1 MKNSIKKVEAL
12 EDILKKNNTEEDYL
26 FEFLKLKMEIKE
38 NNDLEKYLKMYE
50 LGISKNKFNQAFG
63 NYFIKKSAYEKLI
76 DIFDKFKDI
85 NLIES
90 KYDKLIKMIEV
101 IETRDFQNIKFNQTF
116 PIFYFINKE
125 LYFNSLI
132 NSIIKKIKNK

>member
-1 MKNSIKKVEAL
+1 MAYIKEFQERRENNRSLFDKLIDMENSEKKVEAL

-26 FEFLKLKMEIKE
+26 FEFLKLKMENKE
-38 NNDLEKYLKMYE
+38 NKDLEKYLKMYE

-63 NYFIKKSAYEKLI
+63 NYSIKKSAYEKLI

-90 KYDKLIKMIEV
+90 KS
-101 IETRDFQNIKFNQTF
+101 
-116 PIFYFINKE
+116 IN
-125 LYFNSLI
+125 
-132 NSIIKKIKNK
+132 

>member
-1 MKNSIKKVEAL
+1 MAYIKEFQERRENNRSLFDKLIDMENSEKKVEAL

-26 FEFLKLKMEIKE
+26 FEFLKLKMENKE
-38 NNDLEKYLKMYE
+38 NKDLEKYLKMYE

-90 KYDKLIKMIEV
+90 KS
-101 IETRDFQNIKFNQTF
+101 
-116 PIFYFINKE
+116 IN
-125 LYFNSLI
+125 
-132 NSIIKKIKNK
+132 